1 LRAFSNFVLW
11 LVICCALASCHSPR
25 RFAGTDS
32 SDRPQADLRD
42 KLSSRLPDLFAVPR
56 SPIGY
61 SITRLIRTG
70 FYSEQ
75 FDLVAEFDQ
84 DTGTTEQIVWYKW
97 DSTAHQY
104 AWRDRLLIEG
114 VASIE
119 VRDIDNDHRNEV
131 ILQVTRTSDA
141 AHGLWIIGHRKDSLG
156 LAVRFRSDS
165 TAPTFIRLSDSSL
178 ALIEHSESLADRLEG
193 FAPNIPRRFFK
204 LKGDHYQPAPAD
216 SVWNQIVQ
224 HTRDSVHQVFLLERN
239 ALVQLA
245 AHFPVNHTAYLQAL
259 AAEVLLD
266 TNIVLG
272 RELGKRELETQHS
285 YLRGSDRRSINTLV
299 TLPFASTFVELANAS
314 KDSALAVTLGGL
326 NDALL
331 SGSERSQLDAM
342 HRLLPL
348 VHDAPRATQIA
359 GGILLVTPR
368 WDSLLLVSTQLMT
381 LLSGAGGHS
390 ASFLATWGKL
400 EYTLGHR
407 EAAVGLF
414 RRSLRFDSLSVSAR
428 EIKRLV
434 ATECVNQ

>member
-178 ALIEHSESLADRLEG
+178 ALIEHSESLADRLLRTFHGDFLNSKATTINPHLQTPCGIRLSSTPATACIKYFFSSEMLL
-193 FAPNIPRRFFK
+193 FNLRPTSRLITPHIFKHLPRK
-204 LKGDHYQPAPAD
+204 
-216 SVWNQIVQ
+216 SCS
-224 HTRDSVHQVFLLERN
+224 TR
-239 ALVQLA
+239 
-245 AHFPVNHTAYLQAL
+245 T
-259 AAEVLLD
+259 
-266 TNIVLG
+266 
-272 RELGKRELETQHS
+272 
-285 YLRGSDRRSINTLV
+285 
-299 TLPFASTFVELANAS
+299 
-314 KDSALAVTLGGL
+314 
-326 NDALL
+326 
-331 SGSERSQLDAM
+331 
-342 HRLLPL
+342 
-348 VHDAPRATQIA
+348 
-359 GGILLVTPR
+359 
-368 WDSLLLVSTQLMT
+368 
-381 LLSGAGGHS
+381 
-390 ASFLATWGKL
+390 SF
-400 EYTLGHR
+400 
-407 EAAVGLF
+407 
-414 RRSLRFDSLSVSAR
+414 
-428 EIKRLV
+428 
-434 ATECVNQ
+434 